1 MSNYLAVATVTAV
14 LRQLLKAAVDVDVPG
29 AAVGTDRPQD
39 PSSVTGA
46 GIDIYLF
53 QVRPQRALVNEDLP
67 ARDGSGA
74 LVQRPTTALDLDY
87 LLTFYGDE
95 KTLEPQ
101 RLLGTAVRTLEER
114 PLVTS
119 RMIRDAVAN
128 PAFPFLAGSD
138 LADALDKVRF
148 TLSPLSLEDL
158 SKLWS
163 VFFQVPHSLAL
174 AYRASLV
181 RIEGNETPRP
191 GLPVRE
197 VGLHVRPF
205 TEPIVETV
213 EPDAGIGEPI
223 VHDSTLVITGLHL
236 RGDQTRVRLAG
247 EEVAPQT
254 VTSKRAVLP
263 LNSVPAA
270 SLRAGVQGLQIVH
283 SISMGTPPLP
293 HRGAESGVFPFVLRP
308 TITARQ
314 VKNAQEENGSGRF
327 SADVELTLAPRV
339 GKSQRVSLL
348 LNEFGAPVSR
358 APRAYVF
365 DAPSRDLP
373 AAPDSVATL
382 EVPITGVAAGDYLL
396 RVVVDG
402 AESVLERENNQA
414 SPDFGKYVGPQEN
427 IS

>member
-14 LRQLLKAAVDVDVPG
+14 LRQLLKTAVDVDVPG

-39 PSSVTGA
+39 PTSVSGA

-53 QVRPQRALVNEDLP
+53 QVRPQRTMVNEDLP
-67 ARDGSGA
+67 VRDGSGG
-74 LVQRPTTALDLDY
+74 LVQRPVTALDLDY
-87 LLTFYGDE
+87 LLTFYGDD

-101 RLLGTAVRTLEER
+101 RLLGSAVRTLEER
-114 PLVTS
+114 PVVTPK
-119 RMIRDAVAN
+119 MIRDALAN
-128 PAFPFLAGSD
+128 PAFTFLAGSD
-138 LADALDKVRF
+138 LADALDTVRF
-148 TLSPLSLEDL
+148 MFSPLSLEDL

-163 VFFQVPHSLAL
+163 VFFQVPHSLSL

-181 RIEGNETPRP
+181 RIEGQETPRP
-191 GLPVRE
+191 GLPVKE
-197 VGLHVRPF
+197 FGLFVRPF
-205 TEPIVETV
+205 TEPIVENV
-213 EPDAGIGEPI
+213 ESDAGIGEPI

-236 RGDQTRVRLAG
+236 QGDQTRVRVAG

-254 VTSKRAVLP
+254 VVSNRVVLP
-263 LNSVPAA
+263 LTSVAAA
-270 SLRAGVQGLQIVH
+270 SLRAGVQGLQVVH
-283 SISMGTPPLP
+283 SISMGKPPLP

-314 VKNAQEENGSGRF
+314 VKNSQEENGSGRF

-348 LNEFGAPVSR
+348 LNEFGAPASR
-358 APRAYVF
+358 APRAYAF

-382 EVPITGVAAGDYLL
+382 EIPIKGVAAGDYLL

-402 AESVLERENNQA
+402 AESVLERDENQA
-414 SPDFGKYVGPQEN
+414 SPNFGKYVGPQEN